1 MTRSAAYWAHEHGY
15 PVGLYANGF
24 LPEGLRWIGMP
35 PAHDPAH
42 LAAMLEA
49 LAKVYPTPVMP
60 IGDLIHLSARELP
73 WGTTAVVVTAV
84 VDVPLEIGV
93 LRLRRAGAR
102 GRAGP
107 VGGRVRAPAL
117 DVPAFTVRGEVGW
130 RAMDE
135 LRLAPSMA
143 AAAAARR

>member
-1 MTRSAAYWAHEHGY
+1 MDTLGEYAEYRGFVRPLLELNMMVAASAAYWAHEHGY

-73 WGTTAVVVTAV
+73 WGTTAVVVTAGGGGALGVGV
-84 VDVPLEIGV
+84 VWGGGGGGGGG
-93 LRLRRAGAR
+93 AG
-102 GRAGP
+102 
-107 VGGRVRAPAL
+107 
-117 DVPAFTVRGEVGW
+117 
-130 RAMDE
+130 
-135 LRLAPSMA
+135 
-143 AAAAARR
+143 